1 MVGAAGKAGPE
12 DIVMAAGTETGTGGK
27 AAAAA
32 GDAAARVRAVLET
45 VMDPEIPVVS
55 IVDLGMLRRVEQR
68 ADGVIE
74 VVLSPTYTG
83 CPATDVIR
91 RLVEEALDEAGIRP
105 VRVRYELAP
114 PWSTDWIS
122 EEGRRK
128 LAEYGIAP
136 PALKERADAPVAC
149 PRCGSERT
157 ELVSAFGSTPCKAL
171 RRCLSCLEPFE
182 HFKCH

>member
-1 MVGAAGKAGPE
+1 MAVQVKKAKEASAGADRPAVDPA
-12 DIVMAAGTETGTGGK
+12 D
-27 AAAAA
+27 
-32 GDAAARVRAVLET
+32 RVRHVLET
-45 VMDPEIPVVS
+45 VMDPEIPVLS
-55 IVDLGMLRRVEQR
+55 IVDLGMLRRVEQA

-91 RLVEEALDEAGIRP
+91 RLVEEALDAVDIRP
-105 VRVRYELAP
+105 VRVRYALSP
-114 PWSTDWIS
+114 PWSTDWIT
-122 EEGRRK
+122 EDGRRK

-136 PALKERADAPVAC
+136 PQPKARTDAPVPC
-149 PRCGSERT
+149 PRCGSQDT
-157 ELVSAFGSTPCKAL
+157 ELVSQFGSTPCKAL

>member
-1 MVGAAGKAGPE
+1 MAGKR
-12 DIVMAAGTETGTGGK
+12 
-27 AAAAA
+27 AAAITDRRSEAP
-32 GDAAARVRAVLET
+32 GDVAARVRAVLET

-55 IVDLGMLRRVEQR
+55 IVDLGMLRRVEQGR
-68 ADGVIE
+68 DGVPE

-91 RLVEEALDEAGIRP
+91 RLVEEALAKAGLAP
-105 VRVRYELAP
+105 VRVRYELSP
-114 PWSTDWIS
+114 PWSTDWIT

-136 PALKERADAPVAC
+136 PQLKAHGDAPVAC

>member
-1 MVGAAGKAGPE
+1 MAARAGKAKEASAGASRP
-12 DIVMAAGTETGTGGK
+12 AA
-27 AAAAA
+27 
-32 GDAAARVRAVLET
+32 DAADRVRRVLET
-45 VMDPEIPVVS
+45 VMDPEIPVLS
-55 IVDLGMLRRVEQR
+55 LVDLGMLRRVEQGS
-68 ADGVIE
+68 DGVIE

-91 RLVEEALDEAGIRP
+91 RLVEEALNEAGIRP

-114 PWSTDWIS
+114 PWSTDWIT

-128 LAEYGIAP
+128 LAAYGIAP
-136 PALKERADAPVAC
+136 PQLKARADAPVAC
-149 PRCGSERT
+149 PRCGSEQT
-157 ELVSAFGSTPCKAL
+157 ELVSTFGSTPCKAL